1 MIGLDSAASL
11 SRESSSSLKLML
23 VSGSGSGA
31 VSFCFPFETFFKP
44 LFFFEIKFPA
54 FVAMLCEA
62 VVRAVTAVARVPPE
76 DLVAIDS
83 DPASE
88 PESVV

>member
-1 MIGLDSAASL
+1 MRLDRAASL
-11 SRESSSSLKLML
+11 SSESSSSLKLML
-23 VSGSGSGA
+23 VSGSGSSA
-31 VSFCFPFETFFKP
+31 FSFSHCFPFEVP

-62 VVRAVTAVARVPPE
+62 VVRAVTVVACRVPPE
-76 DLVAIDS
+76 DLVIDS
-83 DPASE
+83 KPASE